1 MLKEIDINKI
11 DPSPFQTRK
20 SRDEGKLKELG
31 ASIERDSQIE
41 PIVVRPNGGRHYQL
55 IVGHRRVEAVREYT
69 KMKTIL
75 ARIIKVNDLQARRI
89 SAAENLQRE
98 DLSAVEA
105 IVKIVDA
112 ELIGEKEYA
121 NMGKSPADRVK
132 TLLGRLHSITSSK
145 NYRKRSC

>member
-75 ARIIKVNDLQARRI
+75 ARIIKVDDLQARRM
-89 SAAENLQRE
+89 SAAAAGLMAYTRAATTA
-98 DLSAVEA
+98 SAINPNFSAFIFISFV
-105 IVKIVDA
+105 IYWV
-112 ELIGEKEYA
+112 Y
-121 NMGKSPADRVK
+121 
-132 TLLGRLHSITSSK
+132 SI
-145 NYRKRSC
+145 